1 METFCHFKSRL
12 WSSLTPPSSSI
23 FGLQKLFF
31 LLSRLPLLQI
41 IFDANFDP
49 SLQLIGKMSRIAH
62 RGPIGSILQLWLSQT
77 CDLPYIWR
85 GIFQV
90 ALYLR
95 FILEGIW
102 ILSGPA
108 LSVPIS
114 TKWDTVPTVL
124 LRVHFLLE
132 ILYFTR
138 GFSYLFLK

>member
-1 METFCHFKSRL
+1 METFSHFKSRL
-12 WSSLTPPSSSI
+12 WSSLTPPPPP
-23 FGLQKLFF
+23 
-31 LLSRLPLLQI
+31 LLSRLPILQI

-114 TKWDTVPTVL
+114 TKWDVPTVL